1 MLASL
6 DIFDMFL
13 IAVVTFVIVDVI
25 VSVYRLDPPPFE
37 EEDYDCGVETHE
49 PEDYE

>member
-1 MLASL
+1 MLESL

-13 IAVVTFVIVDVI
+13 ISVGAFVVVDVI
-25 VSVYRLDPPPFE
+25 VSVLRLEPPPFE